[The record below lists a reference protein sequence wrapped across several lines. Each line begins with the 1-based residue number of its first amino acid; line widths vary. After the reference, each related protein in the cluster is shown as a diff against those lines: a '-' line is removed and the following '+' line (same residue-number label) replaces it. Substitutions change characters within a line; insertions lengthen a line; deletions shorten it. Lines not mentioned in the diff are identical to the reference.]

1 MKRSL
6 CFLLGGLLL
15 AAGAG
20 CSITPADSPQGLYP
34 MSDTDAGNTVT
45 PEPTPE
51 PTPES
56 TPLDLEVPV
65 ELRGS
70 ETDLDGNTIIL
81 RQANFFDA
89 QGNLTRSDHYIDEVL
104 DNYDVYFYDDQGNCT
119 QAEYYRADG
128 TLSRRV
134 EYDTDGNPVKEVAY
148 IIDPQAS
155 NNGANILGRIT
166 TTTEYDAQG
175 RPSTVTQ
182 TDERVDPSSTK
193 IGTYTYNEDTHTSE
207 LRFDNDPDAYVC
219 YTYDEQWR
227 LISIG
232 TFDETGTVSSES
244 FQYDAYGNVVSD
256 TISSKDSIFQQT
268 TNTCLYDENGYQLAR
283 KTVSVTSDGRSTTG
297 SLDDY
302 TLLPLSEALAA
313 QENG

>member
-6 CFLLGGLLL
+6 CFLLCGLLL

-20 CSITPADSPQGLYP
+20 CSITLADSPQGLYP
-34 MSDTDAGNTVT
+34 MSGTDAGSTAT

-51 PTPES
+51 PTP
-56 TPLDLEVPV
+56 PDLEVPV
-65 ELRGS
+65 ELRGTQT
-70 ETDLDGNTIIL
+70 ERDGSTKSL
-81 RQANFFDA
+81 RQANFFDV

-148 IIDPQAS
+148 IIDPRAS
-155 NNGANILGRIT
+155 NNGAKILGCIT
-166 TTTEYDAQG
+166 TTTEYDALG
-175 RPSTVTQ
+175 RPSTITVTGEEDGKQ
-182 TDERVDPSSTK
+182 QAIT
-193 IGTYTYNEDTHTSE
+193 GTYIYNEDTHTSE
-207 LRFDNDPDAYVC
+207 LRVDNDPDAYVS

-256 TISSKDSIFQQT
+256 TISSKDSFFQQT

-283 KTVSVTSDGRSTTG
+283 KTVSVTPDGRSTTS